1 MKFKL
6 LACLVLCALTCAGIS
21 TAQAAPIREVTV
33 SELRTMP
40 VNDGPI
46 IVEFY
51 DSTNTSD
58 SECLLQP
65 ATAEKVADDYSG
77 KVTFV
82 RLDVSKAHDF
92 AEALRVL
99 PCPSHI
105 FIDHNQPEPNRL
117 AKRQWG
123 YLSEAQFHELIL
135 EYFKV
140 SP

>member
-1 MKFKL
+1 MKCKTLASLML
-6 LACLVLCALTCAGIS
+6 LLCIGAGLNS
-21 TAQAAPIREVTV
+21 AQAAPIREVTV
-33 SELRTMP
+33 HELQTMP

-46 IVEFY
+46 VVEFY

-65 ATAEKVADDYSG
+65 ATAEKVADDYNG

-82 RLDVSKAHDF
+82 RLDVSKAHAF